1 MAIEPIPQ
9 PRKEGLQ
16 PPPSDVAVI
25 SKPEGERPQ

>member
-1 MAIEPIPQ
+1 MTTEPIPQ

-25 SKPEGERPQ
+25 SKPEGEPKR